1 MSNPQVVNRLAFRQA
16 PALGTV
22 LMMDGQRYVVVATR
36 PHRRKDGMPTMLVS
50 WRSHCADCGQPFEV
64 TTCLVAKA
72 VNRRCPAHHAPGRA
86 VTAAARQ
93 RARRMFARRTARTSA
108 THRASAR
115 ALNSGRS

>member
-1 MSNPQVVNRLAFRQA
+1 MSNPEVVNRIAFRQA

-22 LMMDGQRYVVVATR
+22 LMVDAQRYVVVATR
-36 PHRRKDGMPTMLVS
+36 PHHRKDDTPTMLIT

-64 TTCLVAKA
+64 TTGLAAKA
-72 VNRRCPAHHAPGRA
+72 INRRCPAHHAPGRA

-93 RARRMFARRTARTSA
+93 RARRMFARRKARTTA

-115 ALNSGRS
+115 ALSGGRR